1 MADIYNLL
9 QDIYEGMKPTLEKCG
24 FSPLLPDGL
33 GKDEVP
39 LSIDSGRYFL
49 TFAGNG
55 KAVRIEHF
63 NNKIAIY
70 GALKEGE
77 ILDSDYSKLTETLFD
92 PAEANEKDVRYV
104 VNDFSDTVI
113 ETFGIK
119 GAKAPVKSKLPTPVS
134 KAAVQ
139 SGSSSY
145 DPNTLASRFTT
156 IFPELRAEYKANIDK
171 YGQFLPEDFF
181 LNHGNKVVL
190 DTIKQNNPTA
200 MKRMF
205 KLFNEIYDDGTN
217 ETQSLICVTILGAM
231 NNDQEML
238 ANCVDYMSPEL
249 TGPVINVNKY
259 LGSRDGKGARMKLD
273 NPPPYKPKKKK
284 KKNNPASRIGM

>member
-1 MADIYNLL
+1 MADIYTLL
-9 QDIYEGMKPTLEKCG
+9 KDICEGMKPVLDKSG
-24 FSPLLPDGL
+24 FSPKLPDGA
-33 GKDEVP
+33 GKDEIP

-55 KAVRIEHF
+55 KGLRIEHF
-63 NNKIAIY
+63 NKKIALY
-70 GALKEGE
+70 GALKDGE

-92 PAEANEKDVRYV
+92 PDEANEKDVRYV
-104 VNDFSDTVI
+104 VNDFSDTVT

-119 GAKAPVKSKLPTPVS
+119 GEKASIKSKIPTPVS

-156 IFPELRAEYKANIDK
+156 IFPELRGEYKANIER

-181 LNHGNKVVL
+181 INHGNKVVL
-190 DTIKQNNPTA
+190 DTIRQNNPTA

-217 ETQSLICVTILGAM
+217 ETQSLICVTILGSL

-259 LGSRDGKGARMKLD
+259 LGSRDGRGARMKLD
-273 NPPPYKPKKKK
+273 NPPAYKPKKKK
-284 KKNNPASRIGM
+284 KKSPASRIGM

>member
-1 MADIYNLL
+1 MADIYDLL
-9 QDIYEGMKPTLEKCG
+9 KEVYEGMKPALNSSG
-24 FSPLLPDGL
+24 FSPVKPDGVSKEEL
-33 GKDEVP
+33 PISVE
-39 LSIDSGRYFL
+39 SGRVLL
-49 TFAGNG
+49 TFAGSG
-55 KAVRIEHF
+55 KGLRIEHF
-63 NNKIAIY
+63 NKKIALY

-77 ILDSDYSKLTETLFD
+77 ILDSDYSKLAETLFD
-92 PAEANEKDVRYV
+92 PDEANEKDVRYV
-104 VNDFSDTVI
+104 VNDFSDTVL
-113 ETFGIK
+113 ETFG
-119 GAKAPVKSKLPTPVS
+119 AKATKTIKSKLPTPVS

-156 IFPELRAEYKANIDK
+156 IFPELREEYKANIER

-181 LNHGNKVVL
+181 VNHGNKAVL
-190 DTIKQNNPTA
+190 DTIRQNNPTA

-238 ANCVDYMSPEL
+238 ANCVDYMSDEL
-249 TGPVINVNKY
+249 TGPVINVNRY
-259 LGSRDGKGARMKLD
+259 LGSKDGKGARMKLE
-273 NPPPYKPKKKK
+273 NPPAYKPKKQKK
-284 KKNNPASRIGM
+284 KSSPISKIGM